1 MRLLPG
7 ERVLWSG
14 SPRRFPFFNPV
25 DKLIGPFGI
34 VGCVLAIGAEIAILR
49 SAAPPFFATLGA
61 LFVAAALYATA
72 VRLLVRWLTLRKT
85 RYAVTNLR
93 VITVSDNFRHREVSA
108 HRTALEPPSIL
119 PGPDGTGTIVF
130 GDLTVA
136 GQLRAVRTRGGQAKP
151 GLLTPAQRR
160 QAYSYAAALMLQRI
174 EDPEHVLRLLTAN
187 RGR

>member
-1 MRLLPG
+1 M
-7 ERVLWSG
+7 LWSG
-14 SPRRFPFFNPV
+14 APRYFPFFNPV
-25 DKLIGPFGI
+25 DKLLGPFGVMI
-34 VGCVLAIGAEIAILR
+34 GGIAIGAEIVILR

-61 LFVAAALYATA
+61 LLLAAALYTVAG
-72 VRLLVRWLTLRKT
+72 RLLVRWLALRKT

-93 VITVSDNFRHREVSA
+93 VIAVSDGFRHRELSTYLTAVESA
-108 HRTALEPPSIL
+108 SIL
-119 PGPDGTGTIVF
+119 PGPEGTGTIVF

-136 GQLRAVRTRGGQAKP
+136 GQLRGIQARGARAKA

-174 EDPEHVLRLLTAN
+174 EDPEYVLDLITTL